1 MRQKELF
8 PGWRGLPA
16 WTAEGRRWLAIRGL
30 GDALHSFVG
39 VDVAGEGSE
48 TAVVVRQG
56 GEVVDARVLAFA
68 GWVYEDGSVLC
79 AACVGRGEHLLQ
91 RGYRSQVY
99 SGTDKDAELGACERC
114 FADVRGEDPR
124 Q

>member
-16 WTAEGRRWLAIRGL
+16 WTTEGRRWLAIKGL

-39 VDVAGEGSE
+39 
-48 TAVVVRQG
+48 AVVARQG

-99 SGTDKDAELGACERC
+99 SGTDKDAGLGVCER
-114 FADVRGEDPR
+114 
-124 Q
+124 